1 MVVTIKTNTRRDAA
15 WVEFECIKFGIESI
29 YMQDNVVQI
38 TSPSLDKV
46 QHISGRI
53 GGTILAVTPTILFD
67 PIGEV

>member
-15 WVEFECIKFGIESI
+15 WVEFECIKYGIEAV

-46 QHISGRI
+46 HLFKEVDTVVSEAFGI
-53 GGTILAVTPTILFD
+53 AVNAMD
-67 PIGEV
+67 V